1 MKSKLYALILSLFAV
16 GLFSCKT
23 ASKMYEKGNYD
34 EAVELAAKKLQKD
47 PDDPKL
53 LNIIQSSYQ
62 YALNDHQDKIRT
74 HGQSS
79 SELKWEWIYNDY
91 MSLQR
96 MYDAIYKVPSV
107 FNIVHPENFS
117 SYLDTYSVK
126 AAEVRFERGMF
137 FMERNDK
144 QSYRNAYREFKAASG
159 FRPSDMAIT
168 EKMNEAFEYAVT
180 NVVILPLQQ
189 YGGYV
194 YSSYAPGANYLDDE
208 LLNSLRFNSGNEFL
222 KFYSSW
228 DARARNIR
236 TDMVVD
242 MQLATMDIGR
252 FRDHNTTRRVS
263 KEVVIKETVIRP
275 DSIVKEYGWVHAD
288 ITSTRRTINSEA
300 VLRVNVRD
308 ADGHWL
314 WADNFN
320 ANHAWATEFASYKG
334 DARALTDADKKL
346 VDQRPEREPSENE
359 IVRCLIEQISRD
371 AQSGIRNYFNRY

>member
-1 MKSKLYALILSLFAV
+1 MKSKLYSLLFLGIAA

-47 PDDPKL
+47 PNDPKL

-62 YALNDHQDKIRT
+62 YALNDHQDKIRA
-74 HGQSS
+74 HGQSN
-79 SELKWEWIYNDY
+79 SELKWEWIYSDY

-96 MYDAIYKVPSV
+96 MYDAIYKLPSV
-107 FNIVHPENFS
+107 YNIIHPENFM
-117 SYLDTYSVK
+117 SYLDTYSEK
-126 AAEVRFERGMF
+126 AAEVRFDRGMS

-144 QSYRNAYREFKAASG
+144 QSYRNAYREFKMAAG
-159 FRPSDMAIT
+159 FRPSDMGIA
-168 EKMNEAFEYAVT
+168 EKMKEAFEYAVT

-194 YSSYAPGANYLDDE
+194 YSSYAPGANNLDDE

-242 MQLATMDIGR
+242 MQLATVNIGR
-252 FRDHNTTRRVS
+252 FHDFNTSRRVS
-263 KEVVIKETVIRP
+263 KEVVIKETIIRP
-275 DSIVKEYGWVHAD
+275 DSVVKEYGWVHAD

-300 VLRVNVRD
+300 ILRVNVRD
-308 ADGHWL
+308 GNGHWL
-314 WADNFN
+314 WTENFN
-320 ANHAWATEFASYKG
+320 ANHAWATEFATYRG
-334 DARALTDADKKL
+334 DVRALTDADKKL
-346 VDQRPEREPSENE
+346 VDQRPEREPSEDE
-359 IVRCLIEQISRD
+359 IMRCLIEQISHN